1 MEGWLS
7 LHRRFLEWEWF
18 DKSEM
23 VQLFIYLLLSAN
35 HTDCKWRG
43 IEVKRG
49 QLITSLEKMSAATSL
64 SQRVVRTCINR
75 LKTTGEIA
83 TESTNQFTIVTICGY
98 DKYQDTESISDKPID
113 TQPGIRATN
122 ERQTGDKRA
131 TTNNND
137 NNDNNDNNNLC
148 NSAPARAREE
158 REREIIF
165 KIFFLKNFLDPYAE
179 VQRFYSSYEAQGWL
193 RANGQKITD
202 KIAAAKMWEQSK
214 EKGHRFPPQ
223 FIAAM
228 AKADEMLSASQEGE
242 DIMLKIL
249 KGVDRVEMDMQNIKI
264 MCAESAYRAIEG
276 SFVKD
281 LIVGVTRR
289 QLHYGVR
296 RTN

>member
-18 DKSEM
+18 GKPEM

-35 HTDCKWRG
+35 YTNGKWRG

-75 LKTTGEIA
+75 LKSTGEIA
-83 TESTNQFTIVTICGY
+83 TESTNQFTIVTICNY

-113 TQPGIRATN
+113 TQPDKRATN
-122 ERQTGDKRA
+122 ERQTSDKRA
-131 TTNNND
+131 TTNNN
-137 NNDNNDNNNLC
+137 NNNNNNNNLC
-148 NSAPARAREE
+148 NSAPARASEE

-165 KIFFLKNFLDPYAE
+165 KIFFLKNFLDPNAE

-202 KIAAAKMWEQSK
+202 KIAAARMWEQSK

-228 AKADEMLSASQEGE
+228 VKADEMLSVSQEGE

-264 MCAESAYRAIEG
+264 MCTEPVYRAIEG
-276 SFVKD
+276 SSVKD
-281 LIVGVTRR
+281 LIVGITKR